1 MQRTKKTPKKRRPVA
16 KTEHV
21 KQVKRRKITRKH
33 SSTKPVTTTVTTTT
47 VTSTSDGVKTKTT
60 TKSASTQLLIR
71 FRDAVNAYQRILNSI
86 PLNVIPTSLSDV
98 PDRLIPP
105 TNASKVKE
113 LTEWLEWATRSIA
126 RLKSR
131 QSLSGMTFI
140 PQKHDTIF
148 GNSSYVLAQRSTS
161 LRQQREIQ
169 RLKDKLARAKE
180 EAELTSKKTVP
191 EDDQKYSARDHVFHH
206 GPSKSSQPRES
217 APPTRDHVYHS
228 GPWISPQPPES
239 APPPPPTGSLG
250 RPHEKPEDYHGPPEP
265 SPPSSESGSLD
276 DSDVSP
282 DYVPPPEWS
291 ERTESY
297 FPIQNRIT
305 RTLAE
310 LTSGGRGHSAPNRQS
325 LVTLAV
331 KQYIED
337 VKSETLNDLLMEID
351 RPEAEIAAKMELL
364 AQLIEL
370 VTSNPDSTHED
381 NVKKQQAIATLKKLI
396 QDFYYIPTNPRSDN
410 TPIGIGPIVIGILQ
424 NLLLKQGALAPT
436 LRKRYR
442 SEVEDFAEMHNT
454 QKGYWISF
462 VAPNIVGASRQFP
475 GEEFENPLYVLRNN

>member
-1 MQRTKKTPKKRRPVA
+1 MQRTKKTPKKRRPAA
-16 KTEHV
+16 KTEHA

-47 VTSTSDGVKTKTT
+47 VTSTSDGVKTKTS
-60 TKSASTQLLIR
+60 TKSASTQLLVR
-71 FRDAVNAYQRILNSI
+71 FRDAVNAYQWILNSI
-86 PLNVIPTSLSDV
+86 PLNVIPASLSDV

-148 GNSSYVLAQRSTS
+148 GNSSYVLAQRSAS

-206 GPSKSSQPRES
+206 GPSESSQARES
-217 APPTRDHVYHS
+217 APATRDHVYHY
-228 GPWISPQPPES
+228 GPIESSQPPES

-250 RPHEKPEDYHGPPEP
+250 RPHEKPEDYHGPAEP
-265 SPPSSESGSLD
+265 PPPSSESGSLD
-276 DSDVSP
+276 DSP
-282 DYVPPPEWS
+282 DYVPPPEW
-291 ERTESY
+291 TESY

-305 RTLAE
+305 RTLAV

-325 LVTLAV
+325 LVTMAV

-337 VKSETLNDLLMEID
+337 VKSETLNDLLVEIE
-351 RPEAEIAAKMELL
+351 RPEAEIAATMELQ
-364 AQLIEL
+364 ARMIEL
-370 VTSNPDSTHED
+370 VTSNPDSTQEE
-381 NVKKQQAIATLKKLI
+381 NEKKQQAIATLKKLI
-396 QDFYYIPTNPRSDN
+396 QDFYYIPNNPRSDH
-410 TPIGIGPIVIGILQ
+410 TPIGIGPIVIGIFQ
-424 NLLLKQGALAPT
+424 NLLLKQGALAPS

-442 SEVEDFAEMHNT
+442 SEVDDFAEVYNKL
-454 QKGYWISF
+454 KGYWISF
-462 VAPNIVGASRQFP
+462 VAPNIVGASSQFP